1 MFTEGIENRSI
12 HDRFKFLLNTITSE
26 KFLQMKGI
34 GNEVPF
40 FICPF
45 NPKEIPQIEEMTENL
60 IAQLKHIQIS
70 VVKINLYDLSIEML
84 QKRKR
89 VWDHLKLKEETI
101 DKEALLD
108 QFSNI
113 FDVRNNLIPTIKEKL
128 SETKYDL
135 IFITGIGEVFP
146 YIRTHIILENME
158 SAVSDKPVVLFFP
171 GKYEEKKDSE
181 LSLFSKLKDNRYY
194 RARNIYQY
202 GQ

>member
-70 VVKINLYDLSIEML
+70 VAKINLI
-84 QKRKR
+84 
-89 VWDHLKLKEETI
+89 
-101 DKEALLD
+101 LLLL
-108 QFSNI
+108 F
-113 FDVRNNLIPTIKEKL
+113 NNLLFIFLSAFVIITIFSINFK
-128 SETKYDL
+128 
-135 IFITGIGEVFP
+135 FP
-146 YIRTHIILENME
+146 L
-158 SAVSDKPVVLFFP
+158 LF
-171 GKYEEKKDSE
+171 
-181 LSLFSKLKDNRYY
+181 
-194 RARNIYQY
+194 Q
-202 GQ
+202 